1 MAPVIELEGVSF
13 RYRVGSDRW
22 ILNRLGLTVEA
33 GEYVLLCGASGSGK
47 STLACLLNGL
57 IPHLIEGEL
66 RGSIQ
71 VAGTS
76 PSACQVADF
85 LDRLGLVLQHADAQL
100 FNSRVDAEIAYGLES
115 LGRAPEEIDERLHAI
130 ARRFA
135 IEHLLER
142 SPDTLSGGEK
152 RLLALAA
159 VLVTGPP
166 IVVLDEPFAHLDQV
180 HAARLCQ
187 VLQQLHLS
195 GTTLVVIE
203 QRVEAV
209 LPDVDRCIVL
219 EGGRAVYAGPP
230 REAGEMLRRRHLI
243 PNYPVRRVLPAPAGE
258 PVLEARGLT
267 CRLGGQVVFRDL
279 SFGLDAGRISAL
291 VGPVG
296 SGKTTLIR
304 ALLGLTPL
312 AAGEILLAGRRV
324 NGQAP
329 EQLAAAI
336 GVAFQDPNDQFFTSR
351 VEDELAAGS
360 RALGRLDPLWM
371 EQLCRRLD
379 LDRLATQSPY
389 RLSEGQ
395 KKRLSLAIA
404 LAARPRLLI
413 LDEPTVGQDG
423 RCLEQLA
430 GLILELA
437 DRGLAVL
444 VATHDRNFAR
454 AVADKTISLDSVEP
468 LPAEAAGSEAAVA
481 G

>member
-1 MAPVIELEGVSF
+1 
-13 RYRVGSDRW
+13 
-22 ILNRLGLTVEA
+22 
-33 GEYVLLCGASGSGK
+33 
-47 STLACLLNGL
+47 
-57 IPHLIEGEL
+57 
-66 RGSIQ
+66 
-71 VAGTS
+71 
-76 PSACQVADF
+76 
-85 LDRLGLVLQHADAQL
+85 
-100 FNSRVDAEIAYGLES
+100 
-115 LGRAPEEIDERLHAI
+115 
-130 ARRFA
+130 
-135 IEHLLER
+135 
-142 SPDTLSGGEK
+142 
-152 RLLALAA
+152 
-159 VLVTGPP
+159 
-166 IVVLDEPFAHLDQV
+166 
-180 HAARLCQ
+180 
-187 VLQQLHLS
+187 
-195 GTTLVVIE
+195 
-203 QRVEAV
+203 
-209 LPDVDRCIVL
+209 
-219 EGGRAVYAGPP
+219 
-230 REAGEMLRRRHLI
+230 
-243 PNYPVRRVLPAPAGE
+243 
-258 PVLEARGLT
+258 
-267 CRLGGQVVFRDL
+267 
-279 SFGLDAGRISAL
+279 
-291 VGPVG
+291 VG

-454 AVADKTISLDSVEP
+454 AVTDKTIAIESAER